1 MKKKIQENKLK
12 AADTT
17 AIKPIVETA
26 CKSEK
31 IAAPPKTSKKN
42 NDTS

>member
-1 MKKKIQENKLK
+1 MKKKIQENKMK

-26 CKSEK
+26 SKGEK
-31 IAAPPKTSKKN
+31 IAASAKSSKKN
-42 NDTS
+42 NETS

>member
-1 MKKKIQENKLK
+1 MKKKIQENKMK
-12 AADTT
+12 ADTT
-17 AIKPIVETA
+17 AVKQNIEAVS
-26 CKSEK
+26 KSEK

>member
-1 MKKKIQENKLK
+1 MKKKIQENKMK

-17 AIKPIVETA
+17 AIKSIVEIA
-26 CKSEK
+26 SKGEK